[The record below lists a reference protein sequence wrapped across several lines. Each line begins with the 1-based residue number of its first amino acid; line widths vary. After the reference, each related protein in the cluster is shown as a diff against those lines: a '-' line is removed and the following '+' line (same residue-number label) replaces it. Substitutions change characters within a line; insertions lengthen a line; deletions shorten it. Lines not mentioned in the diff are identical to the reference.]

1 MFWIGVAIGVVGG
14 LLGVPLW
21 RSWIQ
26 SKLRQ
31 ATDRAF
37 DITRSMLIII
47 GAILAVA
54 GYIQSGRENEAL
66 RRSLQTAEESLSK
79 TEQRLHAAEEQTST
93 LGERIRFRQLSES
106 QIQAI
111 SNRLRQAPM
120 AKIRMLQPT
129 GDQEVV
135 QLAEQVKQALEG
147 AGWSIEKDLVDLSG
161 TPRFGLILYASEN
174 PPNASVSALYR
185 ALHNAQL
192 SLLLHRD
199 VNLPPDVIGI
209 QIGSKEP

>member
-1 MFWIGVAIGVVGG
+1 MFWVDLVIM
-14 LLGVPLW
+14 LLGLSLIRVLVRRLIPKAHDNLFDILLFSIFLIGAVIKW
-21 RSWIQ
+21 RADIQ
-26 SKLRQ
+26 SESDQQ
-31 ATDRAF
+31 A
-37 DITRSMLIII
+37 L
-47 GAILAVA
+47 
-54 GYIQSGRENEAL
+54 
-66 RRSLQTAEESLSK
+66 
-79 TEQRLHAAEEQTST
+79 EQRLRTAEGRTAT

-106 QIQAI
+106 QIHAI
-111 SNRLRQAPM
+111 SDRLRQAPT

-135 QLAEQVKQALEG
+135 QLAEQLKQALEG
-147 AGWSIEKDLVDLSG
+147 AGWSIEQDLVDLSG
-161 TPRFGLILYASEN
+161 TARFGLIVYASEN

-185 ALHNAQL
+185 ALQDAQL